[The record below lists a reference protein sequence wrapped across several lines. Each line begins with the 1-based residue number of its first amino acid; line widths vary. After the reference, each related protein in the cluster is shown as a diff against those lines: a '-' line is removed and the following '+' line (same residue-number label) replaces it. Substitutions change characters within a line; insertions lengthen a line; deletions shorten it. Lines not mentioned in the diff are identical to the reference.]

1 MIKFLD
7 TLFYIV
13 YSIYMKWKDFDAFH
27 HAAFV
32 VGVLFASAV
41 GFLLEILYLTTKQKY
56 FKFELFPVG
65 VMLLLIVVSFLCYY
79 YPRKKILIKLYLDK
93 NNTLDRSYL
102 LYYILLIL
110 MFSTWFIT
118 PFLFKFF

>member
-1 MIKFLD
+1 
-7 TLFYIV
+7 
-13 YSIYMKWKDFDAFH
+13 MKWKDFDAFH

-32 VGVLFASAV
+32 VGVLFASSV